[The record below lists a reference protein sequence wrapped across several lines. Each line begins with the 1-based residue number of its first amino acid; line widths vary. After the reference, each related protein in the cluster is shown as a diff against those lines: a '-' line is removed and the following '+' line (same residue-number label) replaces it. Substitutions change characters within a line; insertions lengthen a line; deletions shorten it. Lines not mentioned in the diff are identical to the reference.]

1 MPGDVEI
8 ETGRIAAVGCQ
19 PAGAGGLAVPGFVD
33 LQVNGFGGVDFLSA
47 DGADYAA
54 AGDALAATGVT
65 AFQPTLISAPPAALR
80 TALAVASE
88 ARCPLRVLGVHL
100 EGPFLS
106 PAWPGAHQP
115 EHLRAPDPAAGE
127 RLDQVEPTRQLWRQ
141 RHGRHRAGRQQ
152 LVEQRWVGGA

>member
-1 MPGDVEI
+1 MKGLRLGVGAALVDGAEVPGDVEI
-8 ETGRIAAVGCQ
+8 EAGRIAAVGCR

-47 DGADYAA
+47 DPGDYAA

-80 TALAVASE
+80 SALAVASE

-106 PAWPGAHQP
+106 PAWPGAHRP
-115 EHLRAPDPAAGE
+115 EHLRDPTP
-127 RLDQVEPTRQLWRQ
+127 RCSTSCWRP
-141 RHGRHRAGRQQ
+141 A
-152 LVEQRWVGGA
+152 RWRP